1 MRGAL
6 RTVLVTGGT
15 VLTLVLLIG
24 ALPWLRGQDPA
35 RTVLRALFREREAD
49 PAALAAIRADLGL
62 PTDPLTGAWW
72 WLRGALRGD
81 LGTSWV
87 DREPVGPEVAR
98 ALGVSATLAG
108 AAVVVAVAVA
118 AVLVVPATY
127 RAVSRDRPLGLAAG
141 IAATTL
147 AVIPEV
153 VVGIVLLGVVALS
166 WEMLPTSGW
175 GRPEQVVLPAL
186 ALGLPAGAL
195 LARVL
200 ASTVD
205 GALAEAWVATWR
217 ANGVG
222 APATSAAVL
231 RRAAA
236 VAVPQLAL
244 AFAGLLGSAVAVE
257 QLFAVPGAGRTALR
271 AVLAQDL
278 PLLQGCVTALVL
290 TAIGVAAL
298 GGWAHGALL
307 GPARHTEAD
316 QVVVPAPAG
325 RPRVTIVLVVG
336 LLLAVAAGLPRDAR
350 GVSLAERL
358 RPPSAGLPLGADA
371 LGRDVLARFASGALL
386 TVGAG
391 LVISVVALL
400 VGVTVAL
407 TARHVRAGVTDVLN
421 AVPAVLVGVLVTAVT
436 GPGLLAAATAV
447 ALVAWVPLAVHGR
460 TLVVQVLATGV
471 VRAAVLAGANRA
483 QVLRRHVLPAV
494 TGPLLRHA
502 AARVPP
508 VSINVAA
515 LSFLGLGA
523 AHDSPEWG
531 AMLAESLDY
540 LEQAPWTVAS
550 PVAGLVLLGLISAS
564 ATTLRAAPQT
574 TRPMRSPSGT
584 TPVRR

>member
-1 MRGAL
+1 VRGAG
-6 RTVLVTGGT
+6 RAALVTGGT
-15 VLTLVLLIG
+15 VLALVLLIG

-35 RTVLRALFREREAD
+35 RTVLRARFREREAD
-49 PAALAAIRADLGL
+49 PAALAAIRAELGL
-62 PTDPLTGAWW
+62 PTDPLTGAWG
-72 WLRGALRGD
+72 WLRDALRGD

-108 AAVVVAVAVA
+108 AAVAVSVAVA

-127 RAVSRDRPLGLAAG
+127 RSVRRDRPLGLAAG
-141 IAATTL
+141 ITATTL

-153 VVGIVLLGVVALS
+153 VAGVVLLGVVALS
-166 WEMLPTSGW
+166 WEVLPTSGW
-175 GRPEQVVLPAL
+175 GKPEQVVLPAL

-205 GALAEAWVATWR
+205 GALAEAWVGTWR

-236 VAVPQLAL
+236 TAVPQLAL

-257 QLFAVPGAGRTALR
+257 QLFAVPGAGRTTLR

-278 PLLQGCVTALVL
+278 PLLQGCVTALL
-290 TAIGVAAL
+290 LAAIGVAAV

-316 QVVVPAPAG
+316 QVVIPAPAG
-325 RPRVTIVLVVG
+325 RSRVTTVLVLG

-358 RPPSAGLPLGADA
+358 RPPSAAFPLGADA
-371 LGRDVLARFASGALL
+371 LGRDVLARFGSGALL
-386 TVGAG
+386 TVGLG
-391 LVISVVALL
+391 LAVSAVAVL
-400 VGVTVAL
+400 VGLAVAL
-407 TARHVRAGVTDVLN
+407 TAQHVRAGVTDVLN

-436 GPGLLAAATAV
+436 GPGLLAAAAAV

-460 TLVVQVLATGV
+460 ALVVQVLATGV
-471 VRAAVLAGANRA
+471 VRAAVLAGGNRV
-483 QVLRRHVLPAV
+483 QVLRAHVLPAV

-502 AARVPP
+502 AARVPV
-508 VSINVAA
+508 VSINLAA

-540 LEQAPWTVAS
+540 LEQAPWTVVT
-550 PVAGLVLLGLISAS
+550 PVAGLVLLGLITAS
-564 ATTLRAAPQT
+564 ATTLHAAPQSGRWMGWPPVL
-574 TRPMRSPSGT
+574 RP
-584 TPVRR
+584 RR